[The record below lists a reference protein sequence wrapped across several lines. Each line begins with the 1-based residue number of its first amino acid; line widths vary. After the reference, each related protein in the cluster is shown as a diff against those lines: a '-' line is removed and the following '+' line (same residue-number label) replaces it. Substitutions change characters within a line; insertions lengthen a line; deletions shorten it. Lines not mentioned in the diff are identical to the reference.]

1 METKRLVEELVMVML
16 ELPKICRI
24 VPVWIYLLLGEMV
37 RDVESVWTWTK
48 SRRWMISQM
57 TVILSINFYYVIN
70 GRVISTT
77 HNF

>member
-48 SRRWMISQM
+48 SRRWMISQI

>member
-1 METKRLVEELVMVML
+1 METKGLVEELVMVML